1 MTPEAFAF
9 GFEIQLSAKYM
20 QEGKLIIFS
29 APSGAGKTTIV
40 HHLLGKI
47 PELEFSISA
56 TTRHKRGDEV
66 HGRDYY
72 FISNEEFLHKIA
84 HKEFVEFEEV
94 YTGTF
99 YGTLRSEIERIWSHG
114 KHVIFDID
122 VEGGLHLK
130 KKFGDKALAIFVQ
143 PPSLEVLIERLT
155 GRGTDSA
162 EKLAERIV
170 KADKELKYADRFDVI
185 QKNYDLQVA
194 CAEAEELVRG
204 FLNGN
209 DR

>member
-1 MTPEAFAF
+1 LTPEAFAF